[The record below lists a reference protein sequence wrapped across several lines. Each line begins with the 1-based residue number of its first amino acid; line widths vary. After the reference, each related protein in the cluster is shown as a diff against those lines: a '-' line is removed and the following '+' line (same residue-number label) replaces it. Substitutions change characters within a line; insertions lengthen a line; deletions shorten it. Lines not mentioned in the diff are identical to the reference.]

1 MKKDKNIRSK
11 KSAYDVALYGTMTAL
26 AMIFGY
32 IEHLIPF
39 SIGIYGIK
47 LGLANL
53 AVVVM
58 LYTVSPISAFI
69 INMLRILLCGVL
81 FGNIFSLV
89 YSLAGGIFSFL
100 AMFTAKKLFKFSCV
114 GVSIIGGISHN
125 MGQLLA
131 ASLMLDQL
139 KIMFYFP
146 VLLVSGAI
154 AGLLIGMIS
163 LPIGARISKLSQKF
177 LK

>member
-11 KSAYDVALYGTMTAL
+11 KSAHKVALYGTMTAL

-47 LGLANL
+47 LGLANI
-53 AVVVM
+53 AVVIM
-58 LYTVSPISAFI
+58 LYTVSPIAAFA

-89 YSLAGGIFSFL
+89 YSLTGGVFSFI
-100 AMFTAKKLFKFSCV
+100 AMLIAKKLFKFSCV
-114 GVSIIGGISHN
+114 GVSIIGGITHN

-131 ASLMLDQL
+131 AAVLLDQL

-146 VLLVSGAI
+146 VLLVSGAV
-154 AGLLIGMIS
+154 AGALIGMIS
-163 LPIGARISKLSQKF
+163 LPVSSRISKLYKKLSR
-177 LK
+177 